1 MHIKNML
8 IKLMQNSYDIKYMSY
23 ILDRII
29 KFVSRY
35 NNIIFNIIIIK
46 VLIISSI
53 VIVLHMY

>member
-1 MHIKNML
+1 ML